1 MTGNWLRRFS
11 HMQIRLLEVL
21 VWRVDCM
28 VFSCTRRRRERPRR
42 TFEEIIKRDLIVSN
56 ILENLVFNQVQ

>member
-1 MTGNWLRRFS
+1 
-11 HMQIRLLEVL
+11 MQIRLLEVL

-42 TFEEIIKRDLIVSN
+42 TFEEIVKKDIMVNN
-56 ILENLVFNQVQ
+56 IP